1 MIYFLTFKLLNA
13 KMNKIYASNNS
24 DLVEMLSAIDIS
36 VPLRSER
43 RTTKHCE
50 QWSICRWLSTIPNLE
65 FPLTVKHQDKP
76 DFYLKAGKDEYGIE
90 CTEAIPQ
97 DYAHATAISEKNSD
111 DTVIDMSLF
120 GWGRKMKPKE
130 IHEIANRTKLSG
142 PGWEGDTPEFDWVF
156 AMSEVTKI
164 KTSLLQKQDFKKY
177 SNNCLLIYDN
187 LPRPTIDFSKACSF
201 LRIKLESYW
210 NGDLIFDTIFVQT
223 DDLLM
228 KFSFFGVEKF
238 KTINLW

>member
-1 MIYFLTFKLLNA
+1 MA
-13 KMNKIYASNNS
+13 
-24 DLVEMLSAIDIS
+24 
-36 VPLRSER
+36 
-43 RTTKHCE
+43 
-50 QWSICRWLSTIPNLE
+50 
-65 FPLTVKHQDKP
+65 HQDKP
-76 DFYLKAGKDEYGIE
+76 DFYLKAGKSEYGIE

-111 DTVIDMSLF
+111 ETVIDMSLLE
-120 GWGRKMKPKE
+120 WGHKKTPKD
-130 IHEIANRTKLSG
+130 IHEIASRTKLTG
-142 PGWEGDTPEFDWVF
+142 PGWEGDNPEYEWAF
-156 AMSEVTKI
+156 AMSEVTKT

-177 SNNCLLIYDN
+177 SNNYLLIYDN

-201 LRIKLESYW
+201 LRKKLERYW
-210 NGDLIFDTIFVQT
+210 NGDSIFNNIFVQT